1 MIVLGL
7 AMVKVAGIAALGIDV
22 CRVYW
27 NKHRLQSGTY
37 AVALAG
43 TIHLNE
49 VTFAG
54 RNVSCIY
61 LAEARGAA
69 RSDGFDNGVSPRE
82 SAGLV
87 GNSNSQSTAV
97 SASCATSAPFARLVG
112 IQNFTVS
119 ATFVALLAA
128 VCFRQQRALS
138 R

>member
-7 AMVKVAGIAALGIDV
+7 AMIKAAGIAALGIDV
-22 CRVYW
+22 WRIYW
-27 NKHRLQSGTY
+27 SKHRLQSGTY
-37 AVALAG
+37 AVALTG
-43 TIHLNE
+43 TLHLNE

-61 LAEARGAA
+61 LAKPHSAA
-69 RSDGFDNGVSPRE
+69 RSDAFDNVLSPRE

-87 GNSNSQSTAV
+87 GNTKSQSTAV
-97 SASCATSAPFARLVG
+97 SATCVTSASFARLVG

-119 ATFVALLAA
+119 ATFVALLAG
-128 VCFRQQRALS
+128 VCFRRQHARS